1 MNRRRTIALTVAAA
15 APATLLAG
23 SLAAAAHAAPTASEA
38 TASQARPP
46 LQVPFRCGE
55 AWPVKT
61 YSDHTPN
68 RLAVDFN
75 IAGLSDAGRPV
86 LASASG
92 KVIGVSK
99 KYTSY
104 GHAVEIDHGNGWRSF
119 YAHLQEDSIAVSVG
133 QQVSPITQI
142 GRVGS
147 TGKSTGPHLHYEQRQ
162 VVDGRSVL
170 RPVIL
175 NGHAFNYDKTGT
187 QTFTRP
193 C

>member
-1 MNRRRTIALTVAAA
+1 MDRRRTIALTVAAA

-75 IAGLSDAGRPV
+75 IAGSSDAGRPV

-99 KYTSY
+99 KSTSY

-119 YAHLQEDSIAVSVG
+119 YAHLQKDSIAVSVG
-133 QQVSPITQI
+133 QQVSPITQV

-175 NGHAFNYDKTGT
+175 NGHAFNYEKTGT

>member
-15 APATLLAG
+15 VPATLLAG
-23 SLAAAAHAAPTASEA
+23 SHAAAAHAAPTASEA

-75 IAGLSDAGRPV
+75 IAGSSDAGRPV

>member
-23 SLAAAAHAAPTASEA
+23 SLAAAADAAPTASA
-38 TASQARPP
+38 TTASQARPP

-55 AWPVKT
+55 AWPTKT
-61 YSDHTPN
+61 RTDHSPS

-75 IAGLSDAGRPV
+75 IAGSSDAGRPV
-86 LASASG
+86 LASAAG

-99 KYTSY
+99 KFTSY

-147 TGKSTGPHLHYEQRQ
+147 TGNSTGPHLHYEQRQ
-162 VVDGRSVL
+162 VVDGRSII

>member
-1 MNRRRTIALTVAAA
+1 MGILKSAADLVYTIRFLK
-15 APATLLAG
+15 LLVTPWEETGAYKAG
-23 SLAAAAHAAPTASEA
+23 IINADGS
-38 TASQARPP
+38 RN
-46 LQVPFRCGE
+46 
-55 AWPVKT
+55 K
-61 YSDHTPN
+61 
-68 RLAVDFN
+68 DFN
-75 IAGLSDAGRPV
+75 IAGSSDAGRPV
-86 LASASG
+86 LASAAG

-99 KYTSY
+99 KFTSY

-147 TGKSTGPHLHYEQRQ
+147 TGNSTGPHLHYEQRQ
-162 VVDGRSVL
+162 VVDGRSII

>member
-1 MNRRRTIALTVAAA
+1 MDRRRTIALTVAAA

-75 IAGLSDAGRPV
+75 IAGSSDAGRPV

-99 KYTSY
+99 KSTSY

-119 YAHLQEDSIAVSVG
+119 YAHLQKDSIAVSVG

-175 NGHAFNYDKTGT
+175 NGHAFNYEKTGT

>member
-23 SLAAAAHAAPTASEA
+23 SLAAAADAAPTASET

-75 IAGLSDAGRPV
+75 IAGSSDAGRPV
-86 LASASG
+86 LASAAG

-99 KYTSY
+99 KFTSY

-147 TGKSTGPHLHYEQRQ
+147 TGNSTGPHLHYEQRQ
-162 VVDGRSVL
+162 VVDGRSII

-175 NGHAFNYDKTGT
+175 NGHAFNYDKPGT
-187 QTFTRP
+187 QPFPRP

>member
-1 MNRRRTIALTVAAA
+1 
-15 APATLLAG
+15 
-23 SLAAAAHAAPTASEA
+23 
-38 TASQARPP
+38 
-46 LQVPFRCGE
+46 VPFRCGE

-75 IAGLSDAGRPV
+75 IAGSSDAGRPV

>member
-75 IAGLSDAGRPV
+75 IAGSSDAGRPV

-162 VVDGRSVL
+162 VVDSRSVL